1 MGQVMG
7 EMPTTMAGLKEER
20 DRVLHWSGEI
30 LAKVSDNVHSEDTFL
45 MDYTDEKLN
54 QKVKVW
60 IDKGTAEVNAAL
72 GKIPNISQ
80 ECKNTT
86 LAKIEKL
93 KEEFSSKIRK
103 EYESA
108 YSEIQKFTKKV
119 DKFGGEER
127 KIHEAIQQIEKE
139 AGGDIA
145 KFQKK
150 LGPLRLKVFKNLEAG
165 EKFQFEDKRLKDTF
179 TKKVH
184 EIDSKLASEC
194 NKRIEKIIKE
204 IEKCMPK

>member
-7 EMPTTMAGLKEER
+7 EMPTTMPGLKEER

-30 LAKVSDNVHSEDTFL
+30 LAKVSDNIRSEDTFL

-60 IDKGTAEVNAAL
+60 IDKGMAQINQAWSKV
-72 GKIPNISQ
+72 PNITQ

-86 LAKIEKL
+86 TAKVE
-93 KEEFSSKIRK
+93 K

-108 YSEIQKFTKKV
+108 YSEIKKFTKRV
-119 DKFGGEER
+119 DKFGSEER
-127 KIHEAIQQIEKE
+127 KLHEAIQQVEDE
-139 AGGDIA
+139 SGGDIT

-150 LGPLRLKVFKNLEAG
+150 FGPLRVKVFKNLETG
-165 EKFQFEDKRLKDTF
+165 EKFVFEDKRLKDTF
-179 TKKVH
+179 TKKVY

-194 NKRIEKIIKE
+194 EKKFEKFIKD
-204 IEKCMPK
+204 IEKCVPK

>member
-7 EMPTTMAGLKEER
+7 EMPTTMPGLKEER

-30 LAKVSDNVHSEDTFL
+30 LAKVSDNIRSEDTFL

-60 IDKGTAEVNAAL
+60 IDKGMAQINQAWSKV
-72 GKIPNISQ
+72 PNITQ

-86 LAKIEKL
+86 IAKVEKVINLLIETL

-108 YSEIQKFTKKV
+108 YSEIKKFTKRV
-119 DKFGGEER
+119 DKFGSEER
-127 KIHEAIQQIEKE
+127 KLHEAIQQVENE
-139 AGGDIA
+139 AGGDVT

-150 LGPLRLKVFKNLEAG
+150 FGPLRVKVFKNLETG
-165 EKFQFEDKRLKDTF
+165 EKFVFEDKRLKDTF
-179 TKKVH
+179 TKKVQKKFARLLCF
-184 EIDSKLASEC
+184 I
-194 NKRIEKIIKE
+194 N
-204 IEKCMPK
+204 

>member
-7 EMPTTMAGLKEER
+7 EMPTTIPGLKEER

-30 LAKVSDNVHSEDTFL
+30 LAKVSDNIRSEDTFL

-60 IDKGTAEVNAAL
+60 IDKGMIQINQAWSKV
-72 GKIPNISQ
+72 PNITQ

-86 LAKIEKL
+86 IAKVEKL

-108 YSEIQKFTKKV
+108 YSEIKKFTKRV
-119 DKFGGEER
+119 DKFGSEER
-127 KIHEAIQQIEKE
+127 KLHEAIQQVENE
-139 AGGDIA
+139 AGGDVT

-150 LGPLRLKVFKNLEAG
+150 FGPLRVKVFKNLEIG
-165 EKFQFEDKRLKDTF
+165 EKFVFEDKRLKDTF
-179 TKKVH
+179 TKKVY
-184 EIDSKLASEC
+184 EIDSKLARNVHSQRDVL
-194 NKRIEKIIKE
+194 NV
-204 IEKCMPK
+204 

>member
-7 EMPTTMAGLKEER
+7 EMPTTMPGLKEER

-54 QKVKVW
+54 QKVKSW
-60 IDKGTAEVNAAL
+60 IDKGSVLVNAAL
-72 GKIPNISQ
+72 IKIPNITQ
-80 ECKNTT
+80 ECKTST
-86 LAKIEKL
+86 LDKIDKL

-108 YSEIQKFTKKV
+108 YSEIKKFTKKV
-119 DKFGGEER
+119 DKFGQEQR
-127 KIHEAIQQIEKE
+127 KLHEAIQQVEKE
-139 AGGDIA
+139 AAGDVA

-150 LGPLRLKVFKNLEAG
+150 FGPLRVKVFKNLETG
-165 EKFQFEDKRLKDTF
+165 EKFVFEDKRLKDTF
-179 TKKVH
+179 TKKVY
-184 EIDSKLASEC
+184 EIDSKLMNEC
-194 NKRIEKIIKE
+194 SKRFEKIVKE
-204 IEKCMPK
+204 VEKCIVK